1 LGQQVNDSFLFVH
14 VYATAPLSSPL
25 TNILGNSSYAQVAAK
40 PSPLIGTP
48 ITDQNPPDVASSPIP
63 VTYNGKL
70 ATAREGGVSI
80 IMPNHWQ
87 ATANIASSLGSW
99 ITNPHGSAVEPS
111 YLVSNNAYDIAR
123 AGYAGNAPGVPFFT
137 QNEYTPDY
145 YVSSHRPVICQQ
157 SFWTICPP
165 SSYELRSLGT
175 AEFLDMD
182 NCTRTMSAAQ
192 SAGVGPGTNYTF
204 AEIYCHVNAYD
215 AAAATFVPATT
226 QQQNK
231 TRENI
236 LGQMPSVQAMFNASQ
251 QMYEQWDYALTAG
264 APASSVETP
273 RYYRLNPDAGC

>member
-1 LGQQVNDSFLFVH
+1 MKPADSIRGSALPETAIILT
-14 VYATAPLSSPL
+14 ATLALIFGVIQIGMIGYLQIQCDGAAFIAAHEYS
-25 TNILGNSSYAQVAAK
+25 LGNSSYAQVAAK

-192 SAGVGPGTNYTF
+192 SAGVGPLRR
-204 AEIYCHVNAYD
+204 D
-215 AAAATFVPATT
+215 LLS
-226 QQQNK
+226 
-231 TRENI
+231 RER
-236 LGQMPSVQAMFNASQ
+236 V
-251 QMYEQWDYALTAG
+251 
-264 APASSVETP
+264 
-273 RYYRLNPDAGC
+273 